1 MFVISLKS
9 LLWPWCS
16 SRNVYLSP
24 SHDPEEEENEISS
37 SAMIACAVSWQFKV
51 LFLIVGVSLHVA
63 TGIFSWSC
71 IFPYKCVLEPLD
83 FKVLLQLICSISLL
97 QHTTVKVCL
106 VIFLVLSSFLWR
118 DLKIQILRSESFHLH
133 IPDNS
138 YSMPFMTF
146 LKLGIKYTYWLCLSR
161 RNVMYI
167 DVIDI

>member
-16 SRNVYLSP
+16 SRNVYLSQ

-106 VIFLVLSSFLWR
+106 VIFLVLYHFYGVIWKFKFCEVRVSIYTFQIIAIVCHLWHSS
-118 DLKIQILRSESFHLH
+118 
-133 IPDNS
+133 N
-138 YSMPFMTF
+138 
-146 LKLGIKYTYWLCLSR
+146 LGLNTR
-161 RNVMYI
+161 I
-167 DVIDI
+167 DCACHDEMSCI